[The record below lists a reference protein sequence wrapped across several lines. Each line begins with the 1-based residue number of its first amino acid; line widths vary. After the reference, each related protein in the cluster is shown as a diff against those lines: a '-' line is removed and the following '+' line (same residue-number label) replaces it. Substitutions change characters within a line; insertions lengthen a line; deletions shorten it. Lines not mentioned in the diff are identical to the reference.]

1 MSRHDSSRRPL
12 LAALVAWLRARSPS
26 LTASPFA
33 RGDSLLGPDS
43 VLGRRLR
50 RAHHAVERF
59 RVREHLRR
67 TEHALR
73 RADRPDLTPEQR
85 RRRERHLDR
94 LRAYWRRGRFPSN
107 HAESGRAPAFVS
119 PDDGTL
125 CAVANLLERDH
136 PDLVARTATRDNT
149 VRVEAVEGTPLED
162 SLAAWAEHNGFTRA
176 ELARVQP
183 SYPHS
188 VQFATTCGPVACWVA
203 GAACAL
209 VGSAVFATTEWVG
222 YRLVGEWFPAKPL
235 KRRAALGYATAMNG
249 FLAVFL
255 ALVLY
260 ALFP

>member
-1 MSRHDSSRRPL
+1 MQSHDDPHRTPV
-12 LAALVAWLRARSPS
+12 AALVAWLRTV
-26 LTASPFA
+26 LQPF
-33 RGDSLLGPDS
+33 GPDGA
-43 VLGRRLR
+43 LGRRLR
-50 RAHHAVERF
+50 CAHRTVERV
-59 RVREHLRR
+59 RIREHLRR
-67 TEHALR
+67 TERALR
-73 RADRPDLTPEQR
+73 AVDRPDLSTEQR
-85 RRRERHLDR
+85 HHREHHLDR

-107 HAESGRAPAFVS
+107 HAEPGRAPAFVS
-119 PDDGTL
+119 DDGTR
-125 CAVANLLERDH
+125 CAVAALLEPDH
-136 PDLVARTATRDNT
+136 PDLVVRTAAAANT
-149 VRVEAVEGTPLED
+149 VRVEAIEGTPLED
-162 SLAAWAEHNGFTRA
+162 SLTAWAEHNGFTRD

-209 VGSAVFATTEWVG
+209 VGSAVFAATEWVG

>member
-1 MSRHDSSRRPL
+1 MQSRPHDRSDRAP
-12 LAALVAWLRARSPS
+12 LAALLAWLRAGG
-26 LTASPFA
+26 AS
-33 RGDSLLGPDS
+33 LGPDGA
-43 VLGRRLR
+43 LGRRLR
-50 RAHHAVERF
+50 RAYRAVERV

-67 TEHALR
+67 TERALR
-73 RADRPDLTPEQR
+73 RADHPSLTPAQR

-94 LRAYWRRGRFPSN
+94 LRAYWRRGEFPSN
-107 HAESGRAPAFVS
+107 RAKPGRAPAFVS
-119 PDDGTL
+119 PDDGTR
-125 CAVANLLERDH
+125 CAVASLLE
-136 PDLVARTATRDNT
+136 PDRPGLVARTAATANA
-149 VRVEAVEGTPLED
+149 VRLEAPAGTPLD
-162 SLAAWAEHNGFTRA
+162 GALAGWAERNGFTPA

-183 SYPHS
+183 TYPHS

-209 VGSAVFATTEWVG
+209 VGSAVFAATEWAG

-235 KRRAALGYATAMNG
+235 KRRAAFGYATGMNG

>member
-1 MSRHDSSRRPL
+1 MCRAAIARYVSGTRPAAWGRAL
-12 LAALVAWLRARSPS
+12 LVAVAVRLAA
-26 LTASPFA
+26 
-33 RGDSLLGPDS
+33 
-43 VLGRRLR
+43 
-50 RAHHAVERF
+50 AHRAVERF
-59 RVREHLRR
+59 RIREHLRR
-67 TEHALR
+67 TERALR
-73 RADRPDLTPEQR
+73 RADCAGLTPDQR
-85 RRRERHLDR
+85 RRREHHLDR
-94 LRAYWRRGRFPSN
+94 LRAYWQRGRFPSN

-119 PDDGTL
+119 SDDGIL
-125 CAVANLLERDH
+125 CAVANLLE
-136 PDLVARTATRDNT
+136 PDRPELVARTAEAANT
-149 VRVEAVEGTPLED
+149 VRVETAEGTPLAGALDEW
-162 SLAAWAEHNGFTRA
+162 AAHNGFTRA

-209 VGSAVFATTEWVG
+209 VGSAVFAATEWFG
-222 YRLVGEWFPAKPL
+222 YRLVGEWFPTKPL

>member
-1 MSRHDSSRRPL
+1 MPRHESPRRPA
-12 LAALVAWLRARSPS
+12 LAALVAALLARFRA
-26 LTASPFA
+26 AAAAF
-33 RGDSLLGPDS
+33 GPDGP
-43 VLGRRLR
+43 VGRRLR
-50 RAHHAVERF
+50 RAHRAVERV

-67 TEHALR
+67 TERALR
-73 RADRPDLTPEQR
+73 ATDRPDLSPEQR
-85 RRRERHLDR
+85 RRREHHLDR
-94 LRAYWRRGRFPSN
+94 LRTYWQRGRFPSN

-119 PDDGTL
+119 PDDGTR
-125 CAVANLLERDH
+125 CAVAHLLE
-136 PDLVARTATRDNT
+136 PDGPELVARTAAAANT
-149 VRVEAVEGTPLED
+149 VRVETIEGTPLAD
-162 SLAAWAEHNGFTRA
+162 SLDAWAERNGFTRD

-209 VGSAVFATTEWVG
+209 VGSAVFAATEWVG
-222 YRLVGEWFPAKPL
+222 YRLVGDWFPAKPL

>member
-1 MSRHDSSRRPL
+1 MHRAAIARYVSGAGPVAWGRAL
-12 LAALVAWLRARSPS
+12 LAAAAARLVA
-26 LTASPFA
+26 
-33 RGDSLLGPDS
+33 
-43 VLGRRLR
+43 
-50 RAHHAVERF
+50 AHHAVEQV

-67 TEHALR
+67 TERALR
-73 RADRPDLTPEQR
+73 RADRPDLTPDQR
-85 RRRERHLDR
+85 RRREHHLDR
-94 LRAYWRRGRFPSN
+94 LRAYWQRGHFPSN
-107 HAESGRAPAFVS
+107 HAESVRAPAFVS
-119 PDDGTL
+119 PDDGTR
-125 CAVANLLERDH
+125 CAVANLLEPDH
-136 PDLVARTATRDNT
+136 PELVARTAATANA
-149 VRVEAVEGTPLED
+149 VRVETAEGTPLDGGLGE
-162 SLAAWAEHNGFTRA
+162 WAERNGFTRA

-209 VGSAVFATTEWVG
+209 AGSAVFAATEWVG

-235 KRRAALGYATAMNG
+235 KRRAAFGYATAMNG